1 MGLPTNSTTCL
12 VCGTKLVKNGRH
24 RSGTQ
29 RWRCPS
35 CGASSVRRRPDV
47 TAREQLRRFV
57 TWLIGKHTQAE
68 SDGTASGR
76 SFRRQSA
83 WCWTLTPHLGRVDT
97 IYHAVLVDGIWIGSW
112 CLLIALSDTGRVL
125 GWQWC
130 ARESTAAWK
139 ALLEQI
145 PAPAV
150 LVSDGGSGLPSALH
164 QCWPETKHQRCL
176 FHLQMNITRHLTRT
190 PRTDAG
196 RALRRLVMDLSDVR
210 DEETAITW
218 QLRLEQWW
226 QAFGHLTRERTMFRN
241 GQFGFTHDRLRKA
254 WHLVRLLVRKNL
266 LFTHISYGNPR
277 TTSAL
282 EGLNAHI
289 RDLLRRHRGMTEEH
303 RRRAVEWFLTLHELP
318 IEQALDLARP
328 TEPTAP
334 TPEPEPEPDDQI
346 SRTLYDTGLT
356 AEEGLWTRTGWAG
369 RA

>member
-1 MGLPTNSTTCL
+1 VGLPTNSTTCL

-57 TWLIGKHTQAE
+57 SWLVGKNTQGE
-68 SDGTASGR
+68 VDGTLSGR
-76 SFRRQSA
+76 SFRRHSA
-83 WCWTLTPHLGRVDT
+83 WCWDLVPRLGPAET
-97 IYHAVLVDGIWIGSW
+97 IHHAVLVDGIWIGTW

-130 ARESTAAWK
+130 ARETTAAWK

-164 QCWPETKHQRCL
+164 QCWPETQHQRCL
-176 FHLQMNITRHLTRT
+176 FHLQLNTTRHLTRN
-190 PRTDAG
+190 PRTNAG
-196 RALRRLVMDLSDVR
+196 RALRRLVMDLSGVR
-210 DEETAITW
+210 DEDAAIAW

-226 QAFGHLTRERTMFRN
+226 QAFGHLTNERTLLRN
-241 GQFGFTHDRLRKA
+241 GRFGYTHDRLRKA
-254 WHLVRLLVRKNL
+254 WLLVRLVVRKNL
-266 LFTHISYGNPR
+266 IFTHIAYGNPR

-282 EGLNAHI
+282 EGLNAQI

-303 RRRAVEWFLTLHELP
+303 RRRGVEWFLTLHELP
-318 IEQALDLARP
+318 LEHALDLARP
-328 TEPTAP
+328 IEQPPTIA
-334 TPEPEPEPDDQI
+334 EPDDHI
-346 SRTLYDTGLT
+346 SHTLYDTGLDAT
-356 AEEGLWTRTGWAG
+356 EGLWLRSGWAG
-369 RA
+369 RG